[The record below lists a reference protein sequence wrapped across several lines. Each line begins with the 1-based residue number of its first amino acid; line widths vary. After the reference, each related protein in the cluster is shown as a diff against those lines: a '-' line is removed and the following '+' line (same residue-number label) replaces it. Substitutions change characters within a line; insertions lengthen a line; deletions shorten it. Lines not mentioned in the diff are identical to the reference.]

1 MRGSAFNIVFCFNFP
16 VAGGDDFF
24 GGEKGAVI
32 WSGEGGEIHLKK
44 RCLFL
49 ICTPTERERG
59 GGSNKI
65 WSWLIGLWRGGCFPV
80 APALYVLVALA
91 EQSS

>member
-1 MRGSAFNIVFCFNFP
+1 MGHFLFGGNNVFPSLSFGGVESTSLVAECEMRGSAFNIVFCFNFP

-59 GGSNKI
+59 GGK
-65 WSWLIGLWRGGCFPV
+65 
-80 APALYVLVALA
+80 
-91 EQSS
+91 Q